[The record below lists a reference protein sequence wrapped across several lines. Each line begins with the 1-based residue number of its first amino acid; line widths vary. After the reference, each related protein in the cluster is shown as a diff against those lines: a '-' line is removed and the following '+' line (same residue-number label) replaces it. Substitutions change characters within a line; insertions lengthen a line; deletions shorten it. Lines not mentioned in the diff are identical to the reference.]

1 MYRVQGANVMVKPGD
16 TQDYALCSPLRS
28 NLVGA
33 LFNSLPT
40 ERQLVVLDV
49 GMAMAATVDLFSQFK
64 SKLLFVDLYSEP
76 FIRVN
81 DFEVDQSGQ
90 KAQHQQL
97 VAQFRQALGLDK
109 NLIIDICLFW
119 DFFNYLDATLLKAFV
134 EALEPNIASH
144 TLGYGLGVLNSR
156 CQLPHS
162 CYGLMAEDCL
172 TQCPRG
178 GEPSPVYPHSQRDLN
193 SCLDYLEI
201 DKSRLMSDGRVEYL
215 VGWCDPSS
223 RVKQPIF

>member
-1 MYRVQGANVMVKPGD
+1 MYRVQGTNVVVSPAD
-16 TQDYALCSPLRS
+16 SQDYALCTPLRS

-33 LFNSLPT
+33 LLTSLQT
-40 ERQLVVLDV
+40 DRQVVVLDV

-81 DFEVDQSGQ
+81 HFEADQSGQ
-90 KAQHQQL
+90 QSQHQQL
-97 VAQFRQALGLDK
+97 VGQFRKALGLDK

-119 DFFNYLDATLLKAFV
+119 DFFNYLDATLLKAFI
-134 EALEPNIASH
+134 EALEPNIANH
-144 TLGYGLGVLNSR
+144 TRGYGMGVLNSR
-156 CQLPHS
+156 CQLPYS
-162 CYGLMAEDCL
+162 CYGLMAEDWL

-178 GEPSPVYPHSQRDLN
+178 GEPGPIYPHSQRDLN
-193 SCLDYLEI
+193 SCLNYLEI

-215 VGWCDPSS
+215 IGWCDPSA
-223 RVKQPIF
+223 RVNQPIF